1 MSVNLRNTTDDQHL
15 AVIEKNN
22 PELKALLDV
31 YPPEQVDK
39 LMANK
44 KKLEKI
50 IRVMDGGLVVHTSLN
65 SMIMNC
71 AGTCPFRD
79 VCILMKNDLAPLGYP
94 CPVEKKL
101 IAELEGDVVESLKI
115 DRNDPIEMEMLWDF
129 IDTKI
134 LDMRASGALKDGRLV
149 QVVEQKVG
157 QSTSTREEISPT
169 IEIKLELKKMKHSII
184 DSFVATRRAKKKYG
198 MQSDVNSIEQMILQA
213 AKNAKK
219 NNG

>member
-1 MSVNLRNTTDDQHL
+1 MIKLRDMTDEQHL

-31 YPPEQVDK
+31 YPPEQIDK
-39 LMANK
+39 LISNK
-44 KKLEKI
+44 QKLQKI
-50 IRVMDGGLVVHTSLN
+50 MKVMEEGLIVYTSLN

-71 AGTCPFRD
+71 SESCPFRD
-79 VCILMKNDLAPLGYP
+79 VCILMKSGVAPIGFP

-101 IAELEGDVVESLKI
+101 IAELENDVVESLSI

-129 IDTKI
+129 IDMKI
-134 LDMRASGALKDGRLV
+134 LDMRASGALKDGRLI

-157 QSTSTREEISPT
+157 QAISTREEVSPT
-169 IEIKLELKKMKHSII
+169 LEIKLELKKMKHSII

-198 MQSDVNSIEQMILQA
+198 MQSDVNSIEQMILEA